1 MADVAR
7 TPLSRTSVVIPTLNE
22 GKSIGGVLDEIP
34 EGVLEVLVVDGNSA
48 DDTQDIARAKGAR
61 VIVEPRKG
69 YGRAYKTGFLEAKG
83 DFIATLDGDLT
94 YPAERIAELGDQL
107 VAEGLD
113 FITCDRLSTLR
124 KEAMSG
130 GHRFGNFV
138 LSVTTRV
145 LFCVPIKDS
154 QSGMWV
160 FRRELLKDLTL
171 TSDGMPFSEEL
182 KIEAFRA
189 RKGKCREVKIDY
201 RVRIGEAVLSSWR
214 DGRKNLTFLFGKR
227 FGRAKGS
234 KGDLYAAPAAA
245 EAA

>member
-1 MADVAR
+1 MADLAP

-113 FITCDRLSTLR
+113 F
-124 KEAMSG
+124 
-130 GHRFGNFV
+130 
-138 LSVTTRV
+138 
-145 LFCVPIKDS
+145 
-154 QSGMWV
+154 
-160 FRRELLKDLTL
+160 
-171 TSDGMPFSEEL
+171 
-182 KIEAFRA
+182 
-189 RKGKCREVKIDY
+189 
-201 RVRIGEAVLSSWR
+201 
-214 DGRKNLTFLFGKR
+214 
-227 FGRAKGS
+227 
-234 KGDLYAAPAAA
+234 
-245 EAA
+245 